1 MKLSYLVYRAVFR
14 LAGLLV
20 MRRPALQ
27 GLEHLPDGPCVIVG
41 NHAQMYGPVAAEL
54 YLPFDR
60 AIWCSAEM
68 MHVKEVPAYAF
79 QDFWSRKPRHT
90 RWFYRLLSFLIAP
103 IAACTF
109 SNAHCI
115 GVYRDMRVMRT
126 LRESVRRLQEGANIV
141 IFPEHEVP
149 HNRIVYDFQQSFID
163 LARLYRHQTGQ
174 TLSFVPMY
182 VCPALG
188 RVLFGEPIAYDDA
201 APADAERARVAQA
214 LMDAVTELALSL
226 PAHRV
231 VPYPNLPKK
240 AHPMSKETHA

>member
-41 NHAQMYGPVAAEL
+41 NHAQMYSPVAAEL

-68 MHVKEVPAYAF
+68 MRVREVPDYAYR
-79 QDFWSRKPRHT
+79 DFWSGKPRHT
-90 RWFYRLLSFLIAP
+90 RWFYRLLSYLIAP
-103 IAACTF
+103 VAACTF

-126 LRESVRRLQEGANIV
+126 MRESIRRLREGARIV

-149 HNRIVYDFQQSFID
+149 HNDIVYDFQQSFID
-163 LARLYRHQTGQ
+163 LARLYRHQTGEA
-174 TLSFVPMY
+174 LSFVPMY
-182 VCPALG
+182 VCPALN
-188 RVLFGEPIAYDDA
+188 RVLFGDPVAYDA
-201 APADAERARVAQA
+201 GAEPEAERARVAEA
-214 LMDAVTELALSL
+214 LMDAVTQLALSL
-226 PAHRV
+226 PPHRV

-240 AHPMSKETHA
+240 AYPMSKEAEA